1 MNGINTIPHHH
12 IIIRLYNN
20 NTVLEMRVKFLQ
32 TFASN
37 WRRFFSSSH
46 SSFSFSFK
54 SFFYR
59 FYSQLRSFS
68 FTRDLRSHCH
78 HRPQLCRYISIL
90 LLPPSPSSFML
101 HIFFVLKQGLQF
113 QNKQL
118 NGTNGMTWKSLIWVN
133 WVLINI

>member
-1 MNGINTIPHHH
+1 MNGILITPHH
-12 IIIRLYNN
+12 IILSKGYTIITQRL
-20 NTVLEMRVKFLQ
+20 RC
-32 TFASN
+32 ASN
-37 WRRFFSSSH
+37 FRRPLPQTEDDFSSLLVLH
-46 SSFSFSFK
+46 SLFSFK

-118 NGTNGMTWKSLIWVN
+118 HGTNGI
-133 WVLINI
+133 I

>member
-1 MNGINTIPHHH
+1 MNGILITPHH
-12 IIIRLYNN
+12 IILSKGYTIITQRL
-20 NTVLEMRVKFLQ
+20 RC
-32 TFASN
+32 ASN
-37 WRRFFSSSH
+37 FRRPLPQTEDDFSSPLVLH
-46 SSFSFSFK
+46 SLFSFK

-101 HIFFVLKQGLQF
+101 HIFFVLNQGLQF

-118 NGTNGMTWKSLIWVN
+118 NGTNGIIWKS
-133 WVLINI
+133 